1 MIRASGSF
9 TVDKAGLQRQLTGP
23 QSQMVRTLRD
33 TTRQTV
39 NAAKLRSPVDTG
51 GLRNAHRAEDIRVT
65 GMTARTAVVADK
77 DYAAAV
83 HDGSK
88 PHIIRPKNKKAL
100 AFKAGGRTVFAS
112 SVRHPG
118 AAARPWLYNAAK
130 GVAGR
135 KGFIVTPGG

>member
-1 MIRASGSF
+1 MIRAKGTF
-9 TVDKAGLQRQLTGP
+9 AVDPAGLQRQLTGP
-23 QSQMVRTLRD
+23 QSQMVRTLRE

-51 GLRNAHRAEDIRVT
+51 QMRNAHRVEDIRVQ
-65 GMTARTAVVADK
+65 GAKASTAVVVDK

-83 HDGSK
+83 HDGSR

-100 AFKAGGRTVFAS
+100 AFKRGGKTVFAT
-112 SVRHPG
+112 SVKHPG
-118 AAARPWLYNAAK
+118 APARPWLLNAAK
-130 GVAGR
+130 DVAGR

>member
-1 MIRASGSF
+1 MIRATGTF
-9 TVDKAGLQRQLTGP
+9 GIDAAGLQRELTGP
-23 QSQMVRTLRD
+23 QSQMVRLLRE
-33 TTRQTV
+33 TARQTS

-51 GLRNAHRAEDIRVT
+51 QMRTAHRVEDVKVT
-65 GMTARTAVVADK
+65 GMSARTAVVVEK

-100 AFKAGGRTVFAS
+100 AFKIGGATVFAQK
-112 SVRHPG
+112 VKHPG
-118 AAARPWLYNAAK
+118 APARPWLLNAARD
-130 GVAGR
+130 VAGR

>member
-1 MIRASGSF
+1 MIRAKGTF
-9 TVDKAGLQRQLTGP
+9 AVDKAGLQRQLTGP
-23 QSQMVRTLRD
+23 QSAMVRTLRD

-51 GLRNAHRAEDIRVT
+51 GLRNAHRAEDIRIQ
-65 GMTARTAVVADK
+65 GMKATTALVADK

-88 PHIIRPKNKKAL
+88 PHIIRAKNKKAL
-100 AFKAGGRTVFAS
+100 AFKRGGKTVFATQ
-112 SVRHPG
+112 VRHPG
-118 AAARPWLYNAAK
+118 APARPWLYNAARD
-130 GVAGR
+130 VAGR